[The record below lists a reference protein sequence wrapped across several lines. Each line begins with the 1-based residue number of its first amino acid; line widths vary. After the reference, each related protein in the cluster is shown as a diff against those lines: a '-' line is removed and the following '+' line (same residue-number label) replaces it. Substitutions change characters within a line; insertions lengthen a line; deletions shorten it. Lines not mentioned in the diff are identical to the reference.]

1 MMEHPIDSMPAGP
14 RCRFVIV
21 TTGRT
26 GSTRLRLLLDSHPLV
41 TCHGE
46 LFGENLSTLAAPGSE
61 AQQRLLAERET
72 DPAGFAMRRAF
83 APTGSHAVGFK
94 ILYQQLLTRW
104 PGLLDGLQREHDVR
118 VIHLVRRNAIKRF
131 MSEYFV
137 GTVTHK
143 NLYLRDE
150 PLPAIEPVTVPVTI
164 LLDRLAEERRESAR
178 IRDLL
183 PTHPFHEIAYEDSRA
198 DDGPALQAVQEFLGV
213 PAAALT
219 APIRKILPDD
229 LRQLIANFDEVAAA
243 VQGTPFEPMLAG
255 VP

>member
-1 MMEHPIDSMPAGP
+1 MDQTIAPTAA
-14 RCRFVIV
+14 CTRFVIV

-61 AQQRLLAERET
+61 AHQRLLAEREC
-72 DPAGFAMRRAF
+72 DPAGFAMQRAF
-83 APTGSHAVGFK
+83 APTGADAVGFK
-94 ILYQQLLTRW
+94 ILYQQLLHRW
-104 PGLLDGLQREHDVR
+104 PGLLDCLQQARDVR
-118 VIHLVRRNAIKRF
+118 IIHLVRRNGIKRF

-137 GTVTHK
+137 GTVTGK
-143 NLYLRDE
+143 NVYLKDE
-150 PLPAIEPVTVPVTI
+150 PLPRIEPVVVPVAI
-164 LLDRLAEERRESAR
+164 LLERLSEERRQSDR
-178 IRDLL
+178 IRDVLAD
-183 PTHPFHEIAYEDSRA
+183 HPCHEIAYEDSLD
-198 DDGPALQAVQEFLGV
+198 DDGPAMRAVQEFLGV
-213 PAAALT
+213 PPAGLT